1 MAGTSAVQHDV
12 AAKNLALGR
21 RAMLHEAIIVQQIV
35 EC

>member
-12 AAKNLALGR
+12 AAKK
-21 RAMLHEAIIVQQIV
+21 AMLHEAIIVQQIV